1 MYNSQLASAERVSRY
16 SKIILRSK
24 SVRFSAMS
32 FMFIKRYSLYIL
44 RFGEAERR
52 SFQFI
57 IQNS

>member
-52 SFQFI
+52 AFSI
-57 IQNS
+57 HNS